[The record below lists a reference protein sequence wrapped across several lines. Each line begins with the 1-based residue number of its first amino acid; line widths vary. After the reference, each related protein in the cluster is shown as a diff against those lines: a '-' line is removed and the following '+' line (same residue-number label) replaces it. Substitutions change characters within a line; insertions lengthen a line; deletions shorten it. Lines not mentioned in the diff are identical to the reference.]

1 MNIVEDIYTKLD
13 GLNDGPLDLS
23 DEIIDK
29 FGEDIK
35 AAIKSWAQPQKRKEG
50 FYLRMS
56 NIGKPLRRLWFD
68 ARTTKENKEI
78 FSELRA
84 KTFKS

>member
-35 AAIKSWAQPQKRKEG
+35 AAIRSWAQPQKRK
-50 FYLRMS
+50 
-56 NIGKPLRRLWFD
+56 
-68 ARTTKENKEI
+68 
-78 FSELRA
+78 
-84 KTFKS
+84 